1 MQWDQ
6 KLEIFFTYKARKRIR
21 THNWAL
27 KLPGDVSQ
35 PPKHWP
41 SHYITV
47 LTSCSQ
53 VLLLNKNKNLSSVCI
68 KWNSRH
74 SSCWAALANNNQHN
88 NTKHYSNLK
97 KKQSWWTAK
106 LQKVAAGSCWGIQSM
121 RPWRAQWEKLL
132 AERTVRNLWTT
143 LICFIEPDPKNKY
156 LAHS

>member
-6 KLEIFFTYKARKRIR
+6 KLEIFFTYKAWKHIC

-27 KLPGDVSQ
+27 ELPGDVSQ
-35 PPKHWP
+35 PTKHWP

-74 SSCWAALANNNQHN
+74 SSCWDALANNNQHN
-88 NTKHYSNLK
+88 NTKHYGNLK
-97 KKQSWWTAK
+97 KKKADGQQSYRRCQQA
-106 LQKVAAGSCWGIQSM
+106 
-121 RPWRAQWEKLL
+121 L
-132 AERTVRNLWTT
+132 AEEFKAWDHEGHNGRNSWQREQWGT
-143 LICFIEPDPKNKY
+143 CEQ
-156 LAHS
+156 HWSVS

>member
-6 KLEIFFTYKARKRIR
+6 KLEIFFTYKARKHIH

-27 KLPGDVSQ
+27 ELPGDVSQ
-35 PPKHWP
+35 PTKHWP

-74 SSCWAALANNNQHN
+74 SSCWDALANNNQH

-97 KKQSWWTAK
+97 KTKLMDSKATAGVSRLLLRNSK
-106 LQKVAAGSCWGIQSM
+106 HETMKGTMGETPGRENSEELVNNTDLFHRARSQK
-121 RPWRAQWEKLL
+121 
-132 AERTVRNLWTT
+132 
-143 LICFIEPDPKNKY
+143 
-156 LAHS
+156 